1 MRCLLRFVHRV
12 VFVFIVV
19 WLALTNIQSQST
31 GVTSPAASV
40 PASQNPYLGSAPEGK
55 ATAEVLQIDFTDA
68 IERGLRNNLGVLL
81 ADDQQQSSR
90 GQRWHELAEL
100 LPNLNARIMED
111 VQTQSLAALG
121 FNKLFPLLAAPG
133 SNLSNIPRLVPA
145 FNFFDA
151 RISLDQSLFNY
162 RNLEREKAATENVK
176 AAQFNYKDAREVVVL
191 AVGNAYLQ
199 AIAAA
204 ARVDTSEAQV
214 KSAQALYDKAS
225 DQQKAGLLPA
235 IDTLR
240 AQVELQS
247 RQQQF
252 IVARND
258 LAKSSLTVAR
268 IIGLPT
274 GQQFVLTE
282 KAPFQTLTPQPIDA
296 YLQRAYAGR
305 SDYLAAAAQ
314 LRSAELSRRAAAA
327 GRYPSVDVAANF
339 GAIGVNPSQS
349 NGTWQVDGGVNIPI
363 FAGNRVHADVLQADA
378 QLKQARSQLGD
389 LRGRID
395 YEVRTALLD
404 LDAAAQQVE
413 VARSSVDL
421 AQQTL
426 TQAQDRFS
434 AGVTDNLEVVQ
445 AQQSVASANETYIQS
460 LYAHNLAKVELAY
473 AIGDAEQGVKRY
485 LKGIQ

>member
-162 RNLEREKAATENVK
+162 RNL
-176 AAQFNYKDAREVVVL
+176 
-191 AVGNAYLQ
+191 
-199 AIAAA
+199 
-204 ARVDTSEAQV
+204 
-214 KSAQALYDKAS
+214 
-225 DQQKAGLLPA
+225 
-235 IDTLR
+235 
-240 AQVELQS
+240 
-247 RQQQF
+247 
-252 IVARND
+252 
-258 LAKSSLTVAR
+258 
-268 IIGLPT
+268 
-274 GQQFVLTE
+274 
-282 KAPFQTLTPQPIDA
+282 
-296 YLQRAYAGR
+296 
-305 SDYLAAAAQ
+305 
-314 LRSAELSRRAAAA
+314 
-327 GRYPSVDVAANF
+327 
-339 GAIGVNPSQS
+339 
-349 NGTWQVDGGVNIPI
+349 
-363 FAGNRVHADVLQADA
+363 
-378 QLKQARSQLGD
+378 
-389 LRGRID
+389 
-395 YEVRTALLD
+395 
-404 LDAAAQQVE
+404 
-413 VARSSVDL
+413 
-421 AQQTL
+421 
-426 TQAQDRFS
+426 
-434 AGVTDNLEVVQ
+434 
-445 AQQSVASANETYIQS
+445 
-460 LYAHNLAKVELAY
+460 
-473 AIGDAEQGVKRY
+473 
-485 LKGIQ
+485 